1 MAFKSREEKAQQEGI
16 SSYYSKFLSFL
27 SQKDRLSLL
36 TNGYHTPPNRQ
47 KENEKEETFD
57 SAKYLS
63 TKVRISLI
71 LECFSLHD

>member
-1 MAFKSREEKAQQEGI
+1 MAFKSREEKVKQEGI
-16 SSYYSKFLSFL
+16 SSYYCKFLSFF

-36 TNGYHTPPNRQ
+36 TNGYHTQPSRQ
-47 KENEKEETFD
+47 KEKEKAETFD

-71 LECFSLHD
+71 LEFFFPA